1 MKIPKVLLGGKGRE
15 EWKEGRNTTM
25 KNSQDPEGKR
35 FSSILST
42 RSHMIVLDPPILS
55 IKECGESLSSD
66 LKGRL

>member
-1 MKIPKVLLGGKGRE
+1 
-15 EWKEGRNTTM
+15 M

-55 IKECGESLSSD
+55 IKNVGRVCPLILKVDFEQRSS
-66 LKGRL
+66 